1 MKIRRLTFSIVGKPA
16 NLAVDILKFAPTKCA
31 RIMLKT
37 LESAIANA
45 ENNHNLSSANLIV
58 SEAHVDDAK
67 VLKRFMPV
75 ARGSAHA
82 IRKRSSHIRIVL
94 SEAKAVEGKKTKSS
108 KAKKIQQADKEASK

>member
-16 NLAVDILKFAPTKCA
+16 LVAVDILKFAVNKSA

-37 LESAIANA
+37 LQSAIANA
-45 ENNHNLSSANLIV
+45 ENNNHLQAANLIV
-58 SEAHVDDAK
+58 SEAHVDDAQ

-82 IRKRSSHIRIVL
+82 IKKRSSHIRIVL
-94 SEAKAVEGKKTKSS
+94 SEVSATEGKKKST